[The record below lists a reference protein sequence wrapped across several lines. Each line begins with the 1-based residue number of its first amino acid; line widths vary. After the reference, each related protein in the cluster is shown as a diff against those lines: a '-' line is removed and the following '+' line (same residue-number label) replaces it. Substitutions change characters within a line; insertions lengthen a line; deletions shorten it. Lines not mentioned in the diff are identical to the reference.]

1 MGFFCEVFIKIKNS
15 PDPKAAWRKYLAVW
29 PDWNAN
35 GQFIVYDIPAGQ
47 SIKVWR
53 GPASSQKKG
62 ALGDS
67 YHLSG
72 GWEQII
78 FKEGKFDNTIYY
90 PIDSYGRLSLKSP
103 IRRDAYN
110 NLSPAEKAKFQAV
123 RSRIKEPNIH
133 GPYDTNWGMTDFDEQ
148 LKDVRIGLPNIA
160 GQVINR

>member
-1 MGFFCEVFIKIKNS
+1 M
-15 PDPKAAWRKYLAVW
+15 
-29 PDWNAN
+29 
-35 GQFIVYDIPAGQ
+35 
-47 SIKVWR
+47 
-53 GPASSQKKG
+53 
-62 ALGDS
+62 
-67 YHLSG
+67 SG

-110 NLSPAEKAKFQAV
+110 NLSPTEKAKFQAV

-148 LKDVRIGLPNIA
+148 LKDVRIDLPNIA